1 MMQRLLWRGLLVFSF
16 VGALACSGS
25 DGPTTARSKLG
36 NLVLEAVTNGSG
48 KDVAYVAFV
57 DDMPAQL
64 LLSAGTDTA
73 VNLSPSQHAIRIAG
87 IAPNCTL
94 SGGPTQTVTIAAHA
108 TLTDTLRFNCSAVTE
123 KILYGSN
130 VDGNNDLYVSS
141 ADGSDFTRLTSISAS
156 SGQWSPDGSHLI
168 FTRPTSAFD
177 QIFVADSVG
186 AHETQLTTDGVNHDY
201 PQWSPDG
208 ALIAFTAGPET
219 WIMNADGSASHRIS
233 AIGVN
238 QAVSWSPDGNGI
250 LLSDGISVIAMKMD
264 GTGAAVVGN
273 MAGGSPVW
281 SPDGSK
287 IAFLANGDSAAVDMF
302 VMDAHGGHRKLLI
315 PSVPGVFNDQIAW
328 SPDGSR
334 IAFRTNRD
342 GGHAAIYVMNADGSS
357 SVKLSNNIGDNSGPS
372 WHP

>member
-1 MMQRLLWRGLLVFSF
+1 MRRLRWRGLLVFTS
-16 VGALACSGS
+16 VGALACSGG
-25 DGPTTARSKLG
+25 DGPTIARSKLG
-36 NLVLEAVTNGSG
+36 NLVLEAVTTGSSM
-48 KDVAYVAFV
+48 DVAYVAFV

-64 LLSAGTDTA
+64 LLSAGTDTT
-73 VNLSPSQHAIRIAG
+73 VNLSPSQHTIRIAG

-94 SGGPTQTVTIAAHA
+94 SGGSTQTVTIAANA
-108 TLTDTLRFNCSAVTE
+108 TLTDTLRFNCSAVTG

-141 ADGSDFTRLTSISAS
+141 AGGNNFARLTTDTAS

-168 FTRPTSAFD
+168 FTRPISGFD

-186 AHETQLTTDGVNHDY
+186 AHETQLTTDGINHDY

-208 ALIAFTAGPET
+208 ARIAFTAGPET
-219 WIMNADGSASHRIS
+219 WIMNADGSAPHRIS
-233 AIGVN
+233 TIGVN

-250 LLSDGISVIAMKMD
+250 LLSDGISVIKMKMD
-264 GTGAAVVGN
+264 GTEATVVGD

-287 IAFLANGDSAAVDMF
+287 IAFLADGDSAAVDMF
-302 VMDAHGGHRKLLI
+302 VMNAGGGHRTLLI

-342 GGHAAIYVMNADGSS
+342 GDRAAIYVMNADGSS
-357 SVKLSNNIGDNSGPS
+357 PVKLSNDLGDNSWPS

>member
-1 MMQRLLWRGLLVFSF
+1 MRHLPWRGLLVFSS
-16 VGALACSGS
+16 VGALACSGG
-25 DGPTTARSKLG
+25 DGPTTAKSKLG
-36 NLVLEAVTNGSG
+36 NLVLQAITNGSN
-48 KDVAYVAFV
+48 KDVAYLAFV
-57 DDMPAQL
+57 DDMPAEL
-64 LLSAGTDTA
+64 LLSAGTDTT
-73 VNLSPSQHAIRIAG
+73 VNLSPSQHAVRIAG

-94 SGGPTQTVTIAAHA
+94 SEGPTQTVTISAGA
-108 TLTDTLRFNCSAVTE
+108 TLTDTLRFNCSAVAE

-130 VDGNNDLYVSS
+130 ADGNNDLYVSN
-141 ADGSDFTRLTSISAS
+141 ANGSNFTRVTTDTAS

-168 FTRPTSAFD
+168 FTRPITGFD

-208 ALIAFTAGPET
+208 ARIAFTVGPET
-219 WIMNADGSASHRIS
+219 WIMNADGSAAHRIS

-250 LLSDGISVIAMKMD
+250 LLSDGISVIEMKMD
-264 GTGAAVVGN
+264 GTGATVVGN

-287 IAFLANGDSAAVDMF
+287 IAFLADGDSAAVDMF
-302 VMDAHGGHRKLLI
+302 VMDAHGGHRTLLI
-315 PSVPGVFNDQIAW
+315 PSVPGVVNDQIAW

-342 GGHAAIYVMNADGSS
+342 GDHSAIYVMNADGSS
-357 SVKLSNNIGDNSGPS
+357 PVKLSSNVGDNSGPS
-372 WHP
+372 WYP

>member
-1 MMQRLLWRGLLVFSF
+1 
-16 VGALACSGS
+16 
-25 DGPTTARSKLG
+25 LG
-36 NLVLEAVTNGSG
+36 NLVLQAITDGSS
-48 KDVAYVAFV
+48 KDVAYLAFV
-57 DDMPAQL
+57 DDMPARL
-64 LLSAGTDTA
+64 LLSAGTDTT
-73 VNLSPSQHAIRIAG
+73 VNLSPSQHAVRIAG

-94 SGGPTQTVTIAAHA
+94 SGGPTQTVTVPTDA
-108 TLTDTLRFNCSAVTE
+108 TLNDTLRFNCSAVTE

-141 ADGSDFTRLTSISAS
+141 PNGSNFTRLTTDTAS

-168 FTRPTSAFD
+168 FTRPVSGFD
-177 QIFVADSVG
+177 QIFVADSIG
-186 AHETQLTTDGVNHDY
+186 AHETQLTTDGVSHDY

-208 ALIAFTAGPET
+208 ARIAFTAGPET

-233 AIGVN
+233 ESGVN

-250 LLSDGISVIAMKMD
+250 LLSDGIYVIEMTMD
-264 GTGAAVVGN
+264 GTASSVVGN

-302 VMDAHGGHRKLLI
+302 VMDAHGGHRTLLI
-315 PSVPGVFNDQIAW
+315 PSVPGVINDQIAW

-342 GGHAAIYVMNADGSS
+342 GDHAAIYVMHADGSNP
-357 SVKLSNNIGDNSGPS
+357 VKISNNTGDNAGPS